1 MKKSAV
7 KLRDSFFIAVRILI
21 TIGITTVIIWK
32 YNDLKNID
40 IKAIIEGSSSFLI
53 AAVSILAVYMVKGVT
68 FVIPASLLYITVG
81 MAMSAPKAL
90 IINFAGI
97 ILELSTSYLLGIIL
111 GGNLVKKKIRE
122 SKHGDKILNLYDKYE
137 NAGIFITRLAVFPID
152 LNSVF
157 LGSVRTPYIK
167 YLGLS
172 LLGLSPRL
180 ILYTLLGYE
189 IYKYIPYK
197 YLLPGAAI
205 LLILLLV
212 AWTVVSAIKTV
223 KKEENREKGAY
234 TPLCKNKRTV
244 IFDTDMGPDCDDA
257 GALAILLRLADKYG
271 VRIGAVCNC
280 TSNPYANGCIR
291 AICEYYGYED
301 IKIGQHKGK
310 EILPGHDKY
319 NKPVVKKF
327 CKYENS
333 ACHADDAKDIYL
345 EILKDAPDKSVVIIT
360 AGTLT
365 NAAEVLES
373 DSLLFNKKVE
383 SIVSM
388 ACKFP
393 DGEEFNVASDPLA
406 FNTVIENF
414 RNTMIF
420 SGYEIG
426 NKIKTGFDEEQK
438 DNPVYVA
445 YKEFVGGRA
454 PYLNKS
460 FDLTAVQYAF
470 EGNTSFYSLSKPV
483 NIKTDM
489 NGNVKTKKNRYSNRY
504 YIKKETDGDMI
515 ADYLNDILRK
525 PPVKKQV

>member
-1 MKKSAV
+1 MKKSAI
-7 KLRDSFFIAVRILI
+7 KLRSSFFLAVRILI
-21 TIGITTVIIWK
+21 TVGITAVIIWK
-32 YNDLKNID
+32 YNDLRNID
-40 IKAIIEGSSSFLI
+40 VKSIIDNASSFLI
-53 AAVSILAVYMVKGVT
+53 AAVSILGVYMIKGVT

-90 IINFAGI
+90 MINFAGI
-97 ILELSTSYLLGIIL
+97 ILELCISYLLGVIL
-111 GGNLVKKKIRE
+111 GGNYVKKKIRE

-137 NAGIFITRLAVFPID
+137 NAGIIITRLAVFPID

-157 LGSVRTPYIK
+157 LGSVRTPFLK
-167 YLGLS
+167 YMGLS
-172 LLGLSPRL
+172 LLGLSPRI

-189 IYKYIPYK
+189 IYKIIPYK

-205 LLILLLV
+205 LLIMLLI
-212 AWTVVSAIKTV
+212 AWTVSYAV
-223 KKEENREKGAY
+223 KAARSEENSARGPY
-234 TPLCKNKRTV
+234 TPLCEEKRTV

-257 GALAILLRLADKYG
+257 GALAILLQFIGKYG
-271 VRIGAVCNC
+271 INLAAVCNC

-301 IKIGQHKGK
+301 VRVGQHEGK

-333 ACHADDAKDIYL
+333 ACHADSALDVYL
-345 EILKDAPDKSVVIIT
+345 DILKDAPDKSVVIIT

-365 NAAEVLES
+365 NVAETLGKNT
-373 DSLLFNKKVE
+373 LLFNKKVE
-383 SIVSM
+383 AIISM
-388 ACKFP
+388 AGKFP
-393 DGEEFNVASDPLA
+393 DGEEFNIVSDPLA
-406 FNTVIENF
+406 FASVIENF

-420 SGYEIG
+420 SGYEVG
-426 NKIKTGFDEEQK
+426 NRIKTGFDEEQK
-438 DNPVYVA
+438 ENPVYLA
-445 YKEFVGGRA
+445 YKEHCGGKA
-454 PYLNKS
+454 PYLNNS

-483 NIKTDM
+483 DIKTDM
-489 NGNVKTKKNRYSNRY
+489 NGGIKAKKNKYSNRY
-504 YIKKETDGDMI
+504 YLIREADPDLI

-525 PPVKKQV
+525 SPGKR